1 MMSGLVLV
9 ILAGLVALVL
19 LMAYRMLTLVRS
31 EPWPVS
37 SVTTATTDHAGFH
50 VQSPVLKTPT
60 AALPRPTLKVS
71 AASRHSASADRT
83 ELFTQLHILAG
94 LQERDCRVNSL
105 ELGTAPEAVQGY
117 AAAWLYGAACALCE
131 PTFRHTDALG
141 GLVAHIASRKT
152 GGRQPQA
159 LQAVGTL
166 THSTVLLACFRH
178 GLEGAEFWRE
188 HQHVPPRYSLYEAIT
203 ANAFI

>member
-19 LMAYRMLTLVRS
+19 LMAYRMLTLMRS

-37 SVTTATTDHAGFH
+37 TAGPDHTGFH
-50 VQSPVLKTPT
+50 AHNPAQEAPSPT
-60 AALPRPTLKVS
+60 LPKPALKVS
-71 AASRHSASADRT
+71 AAGRHSASTDRT

-94 LQERDCRVNSL
+94 LQERDCRVKGL
-105 ELGTAPEAVQGY
+105 DLATAPEAVQGY
-117 AAAWLYGAACALCE
+117 ATAWLYGAACALCQ
-131 PTFRHTDALG
+131 PAFRHTDALG

-178 GLEGAEFWRE
+178 GLEGAEFWQE

-203 ANAFI
+203 TNAFI

>member
-31 EPWPVS
+31 EPWPAGS
-37 SVTTATTDHAGFH
+37 TGSDHPGFH
-50 VQSPVLKTPT
+50 VKSQVQNPSRPTQKT
-60 AALPRPTLKVS
+60 AATGRYSP
-71 AASRHSASADRT
+71 SADRT

-94 LQERDCRVNSL
+94 LQERDCRVNGL
-105 ELGTAPEAVQGY
+105 DLATAPEAVQGY
-117 AAAWLYGAACALCE
+117 ATVWLYGAACALCQ
-131 PTFRHTDALG
+131 PTHRHTDGLG

-159 LQAVGTL
+159 LQAIGTL
-166 THSTVLLACFRH
+166 TGSPVLLACFRH

-203 ANAFI
+203 TNAFI